1 LTSTSLSVEEID
13 ERHAPVPMLTHHG
26 WRRIDGRKAP
36 ALPMRQGGME
46 HWLGALALVANQL
59 MERVKQQGLRG
70 LRELREKSER
80 VN

>member
-1 LTSTSLSVEEID
+1 
-13 ERHAPVPMLTHHG
+13 
-26 WRRIDGRKAP
+26 
-36 ALPMRQGGME
+36 ME